1 MSYTIEALAR
11 ELQYQDADG
20 TLRPVVTAAA
30 VKMAAN
36 RGKLDASKDERGRW
50 IIDDTDPRV
59 QKWFEKKATL
69 TAKAEEERGK
79 IKAENDR
86 KRVEENLRVEND
98 ILRREKNQLNE
109 EKSELARHASLLEKQ
124 LTEAHDRI
132 AALEK
137 QLEESQMNATVLTQQ
152 LEACEKVSDER
163 KSLLDLLAHATA
175 EIRHNEPKTAPA
187 KSNRP
192 KRTSADQAAKDEET
206 LQGWEQWQ
214 KEHSNPQVKD
224 YAESLGRKRTTVNGQ
239 LKRAQRNREANQ
251 EQAHEE
257 RG

>member
-1 MSYTIEALAR
+1 MSYTIEELAR

-30 VKMAAN
+30 IKMAAN
-36 RGKLDASKDERGRW
+36 RGKLNASKDERGRW
-50 IIDDTDPRV
+50 VIDDADPRV
-59 QKWFEKKATL
+59 HKWFEKKSAL
-69 TAKAEEERGK
+69 TAKAEEERKK

-98 ILRREKNQLNE
+98 LLRKEKKQLTDEKND
-109 EKSELARHASLLEKQ
+109 LAQHVRVLETQ
-124 LTEAHDRI
+124 LTEANNKI
-132 AALEK
+132 ATLEK
-137 QLEESQMNATVLTQQ
+137 QVEESQMNATVLTQQ

-175 EIRHNEPKTAPA
+175 EIRHNDPKMAPV

-214 KEHSNPQVKD
+214 EEHSNPQIKD

>member
-1 MSYTIEALAR
+1 MSYTIEELAR
-11 ELQYQDADG
+11 ELQYRDADG

-50 IIDDTDPRV
+50 VIDDADPRV
-59 QKWFEKKATL
+59 HKWLEKKAAL
-69 TAKAEEERGK
+69 TAKAEEECKK

-109 EKSELARHASLLEKQ
+109 EKSELARHASVLEKQ
-124 LTEAHDRI
+124 LTEANDRI

-137 QLEESQMNATVLTQQ
+137 LMEESKMNATVLAQQ
-152 LEACEKVSDER
+152 LEACEKVSNER

-251 EQAHEE
+251 EQAHE
-257 RG
+257 

>member
-1 MSYTIEALAR
+1 MSYTIEELAR

-30 VKMAAN
+30 IKMAAN
-36 RGKLDASKDERGRW
+36 RGKLNASKDERGRW
-50 IIDDTDPRV
+50 VIDDADPRV
-59 QKWFEKKATL
+59 HKWFEKKSAL
-69 TAKAEEERGK
+69 TAKAEEERKK

-98 ILRREKNQLNE
+98 LLRKEKKQLTDEKND
-109 EKSELARHASLLEKQ
+109 LAQHVRVLETQ
-124 LTEAHDRI
+124 LTEANNKI
-132 AALEK
+132 ATLEK
-137 QLEESQMNATVLTQQ
+137 QVEESQMNATVLTQQ

-214 KEHSNPQVKD
+214 KEHANPQVKD

-239 LKRAQRNREANQ
+239 LARARRNRENQ
-251 EQAHEE
+251 QEISIAE
-257 RG
+257 